1 MKQLSEILK
10 TNAEVKNLMEFITE
24 ILKERQLYT
33 NALDVLVYNTAC
45 QLVTYNKLMRNYLK
59 SKDTVSRNSDGTEK
73 RNPTLMDMTQ
83 IAETI
88 RKNCKALGISYES
101 KAQGVTENDPL
112 SQLLETMGDDD

>member
-1 MKQLSEILK
+1 
-10 TNAEVKNLMEFITE
+10 
-24 ILKERQLYT
+24 
-33 NALDVLVYNTAC
+33 
-45 QLVTYNKLMRNYLK
+45 
-59 SKDTVSRNSDGTEK
+59 
-73 RNPTLMDMTQ
+73 MDMTQ

>member
-1 MKQLSEILK
+1 MSEYNSQFNFPHVVKLSNKL
-10 TNAEVKNLMEFITE
+10 FITG
-24 ILKERQLYT
+24 
-33 NALDVLVYNTAC
+33 A
-45 QLVTYNKLMRNYLK
+45 
-59 SKDTVSRNSDGTEK
+59 
-73 RNPTLMDMTQ
+73 TLMDMTQ

>member
-1 MKQLSEILK
+1 
-10 TNAEVKNLMEFITE
+10 
-24 ILKERQLYT
+24 
-33 NALDVLVYNTAC
+33 
-45 QLVTYNKLMRNYLK
+45 MRNYLK
-59 SKDTVSRNSDGTEK
+59 SKDTTARNSDGTEK